1 MVSHECPDVFPV
13 TWVGRACG
21 EDGGTGTPLCYTL
34 DLRCTDTQGKG
45 PAVKVSCLQENL
57 QKALAQVSRAVATK
71 SSLPVLS
78 NVLLCTD
85 DGRLRVAAT
94 NLEIGITTWIG
105 ASIEE
110 EGKVTVDARLLME
123 FVNTLPNA
131 PVSLAVDSSR
141 LALNVQSGRDKA
153 GINGIDA
160 EDFPVIPRLDGDAY
174 AATVEPQMLREMIAQ
189 VEFAA
194 ATDESRPV
202 LAGILARFEE
212 RNLIL
217 AAADGFR
224 LAVRE
229 GELAEAVP
237 ERLDVIVP
245 ARAMRELSRI
255 LADET
260 EPVRLAITPNQ
271 SQLLV
276 RVGETEFLSRLIDG
290 TFPDFRQIIPREFNT
305 RLELGR
311 DAFLNAVRR
320 ASYFARDNN
329 DVVRLEAHAGEEEF
343 MPGSVE
349 VSATAAERGSSQSFV
364 DASITGPEAQIAFN
378 SRYLADVLGVLRSGQ
393 VEVGVNGANQAGVV
407 RLAGAEDYT
416 HVIMPMVIGAN

>member
-1 MVSHECPDVFPV
+1 M
-13 TWVGRACG
+13 
-21 EDGGTGTPLCYTL
+21 
-34 DLRCTDTQGKG
+34 
-45 PAVKVSCLQENL
+45 KVSCLQDNL
-57 QKALAQVSRAVATK
+57 QRALAQVSRAVASKTA
-71 SSLPVLS
+71 LPVLS
-78 NVLLCTD
+78 NVLLATD
-85 DGRLRVAAT
+85 EGRLRIAAT

-105 ASIEE
+105 ASVDE
-110 EGKVTVDARLLME
+110 EGKVTVDARLLNE

-131 PVSLAVDSSR
+131 PVQLSVESPRMTLS
-141 LALNVQSGRDKA
+141 VQSGRDKA

-160 EDFPVIPRLDGDAY
+160 EDFPVIPRLDGDAFV
-174 AATVEPQMLREMIAQ
+174 AEVDPQVLREMIAQ

-202 LAGILARFEE
+202 LAGVLARFESSS
-212 RNLIL
+212 LVL

-229 GELAEAVP
+229 GELASPVP
-237 ERLDVIVP
+237 ERLDIIVP
-245 ARAMRELSRI
+245 GRALRELARI
-255 LADET
+255 IGDQT
-260 EPVRLAITPNQ
+260 EPVRLAITASR

-276 RVGETEFLSRLIDG
+276 RVGETEFLSRLIEG

-311 DAFLNAVRR
+311 DAFQNAVRR

-329 DVVRLEAHAGEEEF
+329 DVVRLTIHPGEEEF

-364 DASITGPEAQIAFN
+364 DASVTGPETQIAFN
-378 SRYLADVLGVLRSGQ
+378 ARYLADVLGVLKNAQ
-393 VEVGVNGANQAGVV
+393 VMIGMNGANQAGVV
-407 RLAGAEDYT
+407 RSAETDDYT
-416 HVIMPMVIGAN
+416 HVIMPMVIGAQ